1 MPRFNDATG
10 QEWSIAVTVS
20 TIRDVQDQLRVNL
33 LNVLDDNASLLVQL
47 HEDMVLLADVLW
59 IICQPQAHQRD
70 IGPHKFG
77 ELLASDTLHQAATA
91 FFEAL
96 ADFFPNPQ
104 RREALRKLIAK
115 SREAEEVIATRAI
128 QQIDAIDPQL
138 VVTRLIDSAGS
149 SAASPA

>member
-77 ELLASDTLHQAATA
+77 ELLASDTLHKAATA